1 MLPSSPEML
10 FPFTSC
16 DPDEIS
22 WQLSLGRTSL
32 DRGENDAY
40 AGMTAIEACLTMI
53 CEAHKAGSG
62 RPSQREEKSLRLLVE
77 DAIGDPSFQQE
88 ILPALVRKAIAYDNS
103 AVVGIL
109 LSYAADQTQTL
120 KLANA
125 RPGEVVG
132 RVPSPSEASGRIVV
146 NDGADSAEDSGGD
159 DGKNV

>member
-32 DRGENDAY
+32 DRVENDAY

-77 DAIGDPSFQQE
+77 DAIGDPSFQ
-88 ILPALVRKAIAYDNS
+88 PGDPS
-103 AVVGIL
+103 
-109 LSYAADQTQTL
+109 
-120 KLANA
+120 
-125 RPGEVVG
+125 RPGAQG
-132 RVPSPSEASGRIVV
+132 HRL
-146 NDGADSAEDSGGD
+146 
-159 DGKNV
+159 

>member
-32 DRGENDAY
+32 DRVENDAY

-132 RVPSPSEASGRIVV
+132 RVPSPSEASGRIFV